1 MSVQVWGCAGVCAG
15 VRVDQGGR
23 GWRWELGSKK
33 NEEAGRGKKE
43 SQRIL
48 QTFREHPPACLTKP
62 AIPRTLSACAG
73 CTAHCASG
81 LPDPRIIPH
90 V

>member
-33 NEEAGRGKKE
+33 NEEAGRRKE
-43 SQRIL
+43 G
-48 QTFREHPPACLTKP
+48 KP
-62 AIPRTLSACAG
+62 AHFT
-73 CTAHCASG
+73 
-81 LPDPRIIPH
+81 D